1 LAGGGAWEAL
11 KRYFPF
17 LGNLVLCIFRGD
29 KPNDRTIR
37 PHDFDRSIRSGLA
50 RATDSGFGQDGAA
63 AAHRFASSKRKHR
76 HDMGHPRTT
85 KPAAVAPLT
94 ARLISA

>member
-29 KPNDRTIR
+29 KPNDRMTVPSGRTI
-37 PHDFDRSIRSGLA
+37 STVLS
-50 RATDSGFGQDGAA
+50 GAA
-63 AAHRFASSKRKHR
+63 LHARRIAASVKMARRRFIGLPA
-76 HDMGHPRTT
+76 PRENIAMTWAI
-85 KPAAVAPLT
+85 PAPPSQLPL
-94 ARLISA
+94 RL